1 MSLRIALLAAASI
14 GLVAVPAAYANDST
28 AEKAAGGLVLR
39 QSADIDMVSEDLF
52 VSMAQV
58 RVRYVFRNRS
68 ARPVTTIVA
77 FPMPDRELIYE
88 MESEVSYPAD
98 FRTLVGGRP
107 VHMSV
112 ERKAMARGVDQSA
125 ALARLHVPIAPG
137 RGQRANE
144 IAEIIARLPRAEKQR
159 LARLGLID
167 AESFSAPQ
175 GQILPSWT
183 VRETWYWRQTFPA
196 GRNLDVAHSYTP
208 GVGGTAGVP
217 LATPEYRA
225 GEDGRRA
232 QAEYCTDREFLAS
245 IDRMTQRAE
254 RDQAGYPM
262 EQRLRYILTTGGN
275 WRAPIGD
282 FRMVVDKGSPNAIV
296 SFCGEG
302 VRRISPTQFEVRH
315 RNWRPDRDLAV
326 LIVSAEP
333 RE

>member
-1 MSLRIALLAAASI
+1 MSRRIALIAAALVALAAM
-14 GLVAVPAAYANDST
+14 PAAWANDSS

-39 QSADIDMVSEDLF
+39 QSRDIDMVSEDLF
-52 VSMAQV
+52 VSPAQV
-58 RVRYVFRNRS
+58 RVHYVFRNRS

-77 FPMPDRELIYE
+77 FPMPDRDLIYE

-98 FRTLVGGRP
+98 FHTMVEGRP
-107 VHMSV
+107 VRMSV
-112 ERKAMARGVDQSA
+112 ERKAMVHGVDRSA
-125 ALARLHVPIAPG
+125 ALVRLHIPIAPPAG
-137 RGQRANE
+137 ERASF
-144 IAEIIARLPRAEKQR
+144 IADLIARLPRADQQS

-167 AESFSAPQ
+167 AESFSIPA

-183 VRETWYWRQTFPA
+183 VRETWFWQQVFPA
-196 GRNLDVAHSYTP
+196 GHVLDVVHTYTP
-208 GVGGTAGVP
+208 GVGGTSGVP
-217 LATPEYRA
+217 LASEGYRNSA
-225 GEDGRRA
+225 DGRLA
-232 QAEYCTDREFLAS
+232 QAEYCTDRDFLAS
-245 IDRMTQRAE
+245 IDRLQQRAMRE
-254 RDQAGYPM
+254 QGNYPM

-282 FRMVVDKGSPNAIV
+282 FHMVVDKGRADAIM
-296 SFCGEG
+296 SFCGDG